1 MTYNLSNCLDDII
14 DGIGGVGI
22 VHDGGPALWAADGLE
37 ASVNGREGTQDTQDI
52 EFVKTE
58 VECGTVDT
66 EEVGDIKASDEGHED
81 LFAVEVKEHAV
92 EAFLE
97 DLRTVVRQCA
107 GGVSMDGS
115 FAVLGHDETV
125 AVVFVRHRKGC
136 GFEVVE
142 EALLRIAVVIEG
154 LMVVD
159 MIAREVGEECSVEVE
174 SCYALLGDGV
184 RGDLHEG
191 MGAARIDHAAK
202 EAVEFDGVGRGMG
215 GGDGFGLDIV
225 DDRGE
230 QSGLVTECTREL
242 IEKRGDGGLAV
253 GAGDADEG
261 EGFGGFAE
269 PLACQQSQGPIC
281 ILYQN
286 IGRAFEI

>member
-1 MTYNLSNCLDDII
+1 MN
-14 DGIGGVGI
+14 GG
-22 VHDGGPALWAADGLE
+22 
-37 ASVNGREGTQDTQDI
+37 
-52 EFVKTE
+52 
-58 VECGTVDT
+58 
-66 EEVGDIKASDEGHED
+66 
-81 LFAVEVKEHAV
+81 
-92 EAFLE
+92 
-97 DLRTVVRQCA
+97 
-107 GGVSMDGS
+107 
-115 FAVLGHDETV
+115 FAVLGHDESV
-125 AVVFVRHRKGC
+125 LIVLVGDGEGR

-142 EALLRIAVVIEG
+142 EALLRIAVVIES

-174 SCYALLGDGV
+174 TGDALLGDGV
-184 RGDLHEG
+184 RRDLHEG
-191 MGAARIDHAAK
+191 MGAARVDHAAK

-230 QSGLVTECTREL
+230 QSGLVTEGTREL

-269 PLACQQSQGPIC
+269 PFGSEETEGSVC
-281 ILYQN
+281 ILYEN
-286 IGRAFEI
+286 KC